1 MKSCMGLPVEGIG
14 GVRLGFPK
22 GSGSAAVIR
31 ACLVFFLGLAGYNDG
46 SRSLGGFIDVVS

>member
-1 MKSCMGLPVEGIG
+1 MEGIG